1 MIETSFHGVYLPG
14 LMLLNGGA
22 LACSWALRR
31 LLSLAGVYRWVWHP
45 ALFDL
50 AVYRAAALRPGPFH
64 RRLRHL
70 ISELRIAFLLHET

>member
-50 AVYRAAALRPGPFH
+50 AVYVLLLFALARFTGVF
-64 RRLRHL
+64 
-70 ISELRIAFLLHET
+70 AT

>member
-31 LLSLAGVYRWVWHP
+31 LLSLAGVYRWIWHP

-50 AVYRAAALRPGPFH
+50 AVYVLLLLALARFTG
-64 RRLRHL
+64 
-70 ISELRIAFLLHET
+70 AFAT

>member
-14 LMLLNGGA
+14 LMLLAGGA

-50 AVYRAAALRPGPFH
+50 AVYVLLLFALARFTG
-64 RRLRHL
+64 
-70 ISELRIAFLLHET
+70 AFAT

>member
-14 LMLLNGGA
+14 LMLLAGGA

-31 LLSLAGVYRWVWHP
+31 LLSRAGVYRWVWHP

-50 AVYRAAALRPGPFH
+50 AVYVLLLFALARFTGVF
-64 RRLRHL
+64 
-70 ISELRIAFLLHET
+70 AT

>member
-14 LMLLNGGA
+14 LMLLAGGA

-50 AVYRAAALRPGPFH
+50 AVYVL
-64 RRLRHL
+64 
-70 ISELRIAFLLHET
+70 LLHALARFTGAFAT

>member
-50 AVYRAAALRPGPFH
+50 AVYVLLLFALARFTG
-64 RRLRHL
+64 
-70 ISELRIAFLLHET
+70 AFAT